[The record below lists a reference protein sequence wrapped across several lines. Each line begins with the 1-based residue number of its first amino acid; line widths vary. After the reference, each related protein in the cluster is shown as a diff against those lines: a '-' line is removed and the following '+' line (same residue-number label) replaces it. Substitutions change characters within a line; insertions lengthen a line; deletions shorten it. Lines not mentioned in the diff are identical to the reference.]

1 MRTLAREIV
10 YKYVFSTLFIDS
22 DKELFGVLSA
32 ELNEKDREFAVKL
45 LNGIENNKDKLLNEI
60 ENLAIGYKINRLY
73 NTDKCALLIGMS
85 ELINFPETDLP
96 IIIDEAVKLCAKYST
111 ERSTDFVNGILA
123 KFAKNIN
130 R

>member
-10 YKYVFSTLFIDS
+10 FKYVFSTLFIDS
-22 DKELFGVLSA
+22 DKELFDVLKS
-32 ELNEKDREFAVKL
+32 ELNDNDKIFASKLLDSIETNKDRFLTELESIAV
-45 LNGIENNKDKLLNEI
+45 
-60 ENLAIGYKINRLY
+60 GYKVNRLY
-73 NTDKCALLIGMS
+73 NTDKCALLVGMA
-85 ELINFPETDLP
+85 ELVSFPETDLP

-123 KFAKNIN
+123 KFAKNIG

>member
-85 ELINFPETDLP
+85 ELINFPGTDLP

-123 KFAKNIN
+123 KFAKNID

>member
-10 YKYVFSTLFIDS
+10 FKYVFSTLFIKS
-22 DKELFGVLSA
+22 DKELFDVLKS
-32 ELNEKDREFAVKL
+32 ELNDNDKIFASKL
-45 LNGIENNKDKLLNEI
+45 LESIEINKDKFLTELEDI
-60 ENLAIGYKINRLY
+60 AVGYKVSRLY
-73 NTDKCALLIGMS
+73 NTDKCALLVGMA
-85 ELINFPETDLP
+85 ELVSFPETDLP

-123 KFAKNIN
+123 KFAKTIG

>member
-10 YKYVFSTLFIDS
+10 FKYVFSTLFIDS
-22 DKELFGVLSA
+22 DKELFDVLKS
-32 ELNEKDREFAVKL
+32 ELNDNDKIFASKLLDSIETNKDRFLTELENIAV
-45 LNGIENNKDKLLNEI
+45 
-60 ENLAIGYKINRLY
+60 GYKVNRLY
-73 NTDKCALLIGMS
+73 NTDKCALLVGMA
-85 ELINFPETDLP
+85 ELVSFPETDLP

-123 KFAKNIN
+123 KFAKNIG

>member
-10 YKYVFSTLFIDS
+10 FKYVFSTLFIDS
-22 DKELFGVLSA
+22 DKELFDVLKS
-32 ELNEKDREFAVKL
+32 ELNDNDKVFATKL
-45 LNGIENNKDKLLNEI
+45 LDSIETNKDKFLTELDNI
-60 ENLAIGYKINRLY
+60 AIGYKVNRLY
-73 NTDKCALLIGMS
+73 NTDKCALLVGMA
-85 ELINFPETDLP
+85 ELVSFPETDLP

-123 KFAKNIN
+123 KFAKTIG

>member
-10 YKYVFSTLFIDS
+10 FKYVFSTLFIDS
-22 DKELFGVLSA
+22 DKELFDVLKN
-32 ELNEKDREFAVKL
+32 ELNDNDKIFASKL
-45 LNGIENNKDKLLNEI
+45 LDSIETNKDKFLTELDDI
-60 ENLAIGYKINRLY
+60 AVGYKVNRLY
-73 NTDKCALLIGMS
+73 NTDKCALLVGMA
-85 ELINFPETDLP
+85 ELVSFPETDLP

-123 KFAKNIN
+123 KFAKNIG

>member
-10 YKYVFSTLFIDS
+10 FKYVFSTLFIDS
-22 DKELFGVLSA
+22 DKELFDFLKS
-32 ELNEKDREFAVKL
+32 ELNDNDKIFASKL
-45 LNGIENNKDKLLNEI
+45 LDSIETNKDKFLTELDSI
-60 ENLAIGYKINRLY
+60 AVGYKVNRLY
-73 NTDKCALLIGMS
+73 NTDKCALLVGMA
-85 ELINFPETDLP
+85 ELVSFPETDLP

-123 KFAKNIN
+123 KFAKNIG

>member
-10 YKYVFSTLFIDS
+10 FKYVFSTLFVSD
-22 DKELFGVLSA
+22 DKELFAVLSSELDSKDKAFA
-32 ELNEKDREFAVKL
+32 EKL
-45 LNGIENNKDKLLNEI
+45 LEGINNNKENFLIEI

-73 NTDKCALLIGMS
+73 GTDKCALLVGMA
-85 ELINFPETDLP
+85 ELVCFPETDLP
-96 IIIDEAVKLCAKYST
+96 IVIDEAVKLCAKYST

-123 KFAKNIN
+123 KFAKNIE

>member
-10 YKYVFSTLFIDS
+10 FKYVFSTLFIDS
-22 DKELFGVLSA
+22 DKELFDVLKS
-32 ELNEKDREFAVKL
+32 ELNDNDKIFASKL
-45 LNGIENNKDKLLNEI
+45 LDSIETNKDKFLTELDSI
-60 ENLAIGYKINRLY
+60 AVGYKVNRLY
-73 NTDKCALLIGMS
+73 NTDKCALLVGMA
-85 ELINFPETDLP
+85 ELVSFPETDLP

-123 KFAKNIN
+123 KFAKNIG

>member
-10 YKYVFSTLFIDS
+10 FKYVFSTLFIDS
-22 DKELFGVLSA
+22 DKELFDVLKS
-32 ELNEKDREFAVKL
+32 ELNDNDKIFASKLLESIETNKDRFLTELECIAV
-45 LNGIENNKDKLLNEI
+45 
-60 ENLAIGYKINRLY
+60 GYKVNRLY
-73 NTDKCALLIGMS
+73 NTDKCALLVGMA
-85 ELINFPETDLP
+85 ELVSFPETDLP

-123 KFAKNIN
+123 KFAKNIG